1 MEPLEQKLAEL
12 QVQLKSYV
20 DKAAEEKT
28 QFGTMLSETK
38 TALEGLQKQYDAID
52 VKLAERHAQS
62 APPETLEEM
71 LKKDESV
78 CRLMKD
84 RRGMAV
90 FSMKGAQVRNIL
102 ERKTTITS
110 TAVGLTTTGVLQI
123 DRIPGI
129 TPEARQDLKVRD
141 LLTARPTTMQVVDFV
156 KVNAPMAIASP
167 QTEASDKAQNA
178 VTFTSVS
185 EKVRTLATW
194 IPATKQVLDDFSEL
208 AGFINSTMPYYVNL
222 EEELQLLSGDGTG
235 ENLHGLI
242 PQATAFSTGLL
253 SAAAG
258 WNKID
263 IVGRAIQQ
271 ITAAKE
277 LQPTFAVVHPTDW
290 WGMRLAE
297 GHAGTLHPW

>member
-52 VKLAERHAQS
+52 VKLAERHAQT

-129 TPEARQDLKVRD
+129 TPEARRIS
-141 LLTARPTTMQVVDFV
+141 RF
-156 KVNAPMAIASP
+156 AI
-167 QTEASDKAQNA
+167 
-178 VTFTSVS
+178 F
-185 EKVRTLATW
+185 
-194 IPATKQVLDDFSEL
+194 
-208 AGFINSTMPYYVNL
+208 
-222 EEELQLLSGDGTG
+222 
-235 ENLHGLI
+235 
-242 PQATAFSTGLL
+242 
-253 SAAAG
+253 
-258 WNKID
+258 
-263 IVGRAIQQ
+263 
-271 ITAAKE
+271 
-277 LQPTFAVVHPTDW
+277 
-290 WGMRLAE
+290 
-297 GHAGTLHPW
+297 